1 MISTPYP
8 IPTPRGGFF
17 FFSVRSPLESK
28 RGYLVERICI
38 SNTCHLRA
46 SCKKSASLF
55 ASFVMTIS
63 PLMPK
68 WSSVA
73 KLRICWKHV
82 VWEFFFQ
89 KNVDNAHSS
98 SVIKTFWYYIIYF
111 LCLWNVHA
119 CIRQSTTSHYNDY
132 TTDQHLETEE
142 IRYTVLEITK

>member
-17 FFSVRSPLESK
+17 FYSVSSPLESK

-68 WSSVA
+68 WSAVD
-73 KLRICWKHV
+73 KIKNLLKTRGVGI
-82 VWEFFFQ
+82 FFPE
-89 KNVDNAHSS
+89 K
-98 SVIKTFWYYIIYF
+98 
-111 LCLWNVHA
+111 C
-119 CIRQSTTSHYNDY
+119 R
-132 TTDQHLETEE
+132 
-142 IRYTVLEITK
+142 